1 MSQYSL
7 MDNTASSTETVIGLA
22 TFLEERWLEAHLPAA
37 ERWIVEELGARHID
51 EVLEDLEELAA
62 ALKLKKAELRRLH
75 GEPRPPLA
83 KAASAPA
90 PAAPIQEAAPVQLPT
105 KVEAKPAAPPKSW
118 ADTESDADVEDSRS
132 MTPEVSDAASTAPSS
147 CATADGFSMV
157 SKKKNAQKSVTFSDT
172 ASNCVSEVSTV
183 PTSARALL
191 FRSEFML
198 HESDVGGL
206 LKKAGAAIKR
216 IEAATGAKV
225 SVQKKDER
233 RGEKVKIFFQGASKD
248 CVDRALELLKIDV
261 LEAGAAKPTGNVGT
275 RMVSARDAGVLLGSG
290 GATINWIQSTTKTR
304 ISVSKGGADRTV
316 DIRGADAAAVAA
328 AKEAITDALRQVE
341 ETVEVPASAVGA
353 LKGRGGST
361 LQKLE
366 KDTGARIEVPKDGE
380 TRLVKIRAPTA
391 AEAAAAVEA
400 IRKIITVLE
409 HTIPDLTSEEAGI
422 LIGKKGET
430 IKEIEKYS
438 GARVKISSDGPVRT
452 AHISARTEEQID
464 KAIDAMKLVM
474 RENRHAVTT
483 PRAASPDRR
492 AAPAQKKPLPTGTAA
507 PPDMNTENFP
517 VTLPVRN
524 GEERLGSAWAVRVVE
539 DIRYDTDVLFGEPHP
554 WLADAVGHAA
564 LR

>member
-1 MSQYSL
+1 

-157 SKKKNAQKSVTFSDT
+157 SKKKNAQKLVTFSDT

-191 FRSEFML
+191 FRSEVTL

-206 LKKAGAAIKR
+206 LKKAIKR

-233 RGEKVKIFFQGASKD
+233 RGEKVKIFCQGASKD
-248 CVDRALELLKIDV
+248 CVDRALGFLKIDV
-261 LEAGAAKPTGNVGT
+261 LEAGAAKATGNVGT
-275 RMVSARDAGVLLGSG
+275 VMVSARDAGVLLGSG
-290 GATINWIQSTTKTR
+290 GATVSWIQSTTKTR

-341 ETVEVPASAVGA
+341 KTVEVPASAVGA

-380 TRLVKIRAPTA
+380 TRLVEIRAPTE
-391 AEAAAAVEA
+391 AEAVAAVEA

-438 GARVKISSDGPVRT
+438 GARVKISSDGPVRS
-452 AHISARTEEQID
+452 AHISARTYEQID
-464 KAIDAMKLVM
+464 KAIDAMNMVM
-474 RENRHAVTT
+474 REDGPAVTK

-524 GEERLGSAWAVRVVE
+524 DEARLGRAWADRVVE
-539 DIRYDTDVLFGEPHP
+539 DILGRAWADSVVEVSLT
-554 WLADAVGHAA
+554 DAVGHAA